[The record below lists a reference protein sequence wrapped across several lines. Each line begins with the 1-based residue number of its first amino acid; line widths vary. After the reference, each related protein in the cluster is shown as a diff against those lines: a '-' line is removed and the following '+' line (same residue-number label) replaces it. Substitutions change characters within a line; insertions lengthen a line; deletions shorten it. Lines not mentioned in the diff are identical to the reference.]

1 MGKLRTRDRL
11 QFLQTN
17 PSCAFCRDEEES
29 HNHLSQDLLL
39 GVIFKGL
46 FHPLLPLVMAFFGL
60 DGVVAAVFFCS
71 SQSYFSSAADFA
83 LLDLLEGCAPSLLVL
98 CLCMFNA
105 EVPIVQDL

>member
-60 DGVVAAVFFCS
+60 DGVVAATSIMLVMFK
-71 SQSYFSSAADFA
+71 DFA